1 MGAELV
7 AEILAGA
14 AGADRGIATQAA
26 ASIQARVPSRP
37 QASAIWPTD
46 WNSMWSETPY
56 LRPMSRAVSSV
67 FIRPR
72 RAASSKRKS
81 IRPRVQPSAM

>member
-46 WNSMWSETPY
+46 
-56 LRPMSRAVSSV
+56 
-67 FIRPR
+67 
-72 RAASSKRKS
+72 
-81 IRPRVQPSAM
+81 